1 MYELDK
7 ALDNKIA
14 EDASRFYQCIKKIYA
29 ETGYDKEYPLNFFWG
44 GENMRQLMK
53 IINSSTNAREK
64 IALVHQTFMFSV
76 NTENEVIKERMV
88 DWYIGFLNLNG
99 IQLDDFSLSIQES
112 PVSNLRN
119 AVRRGDRLLA
129 PDFLRTLIL
138 TLEIKKYCQ
147 LNHSCFNV
155 LELGAGY
162 GGLARTLKLFFPR
175 ISYAIIDIPETLY
188 FSSLF
193 LRLNFP
199 DAKVCFVTDPAELS
213 GPVSDYDFIFI
224 PTKFAEV
231 LLGSEFEL
239 FCNTASLGEMKNE
252 IIKYWMDFIQNKV
265 NVHYFF
271 GLNRFLN
278 TVIPEEHNWRLN
290 ENICSISFDPQWRI
304 LKWELEPPFTRCPY
318 LETIVTRNLEVI
330 AERMPVNLFNVDYA
344 KHLSEQVA
352 DSLAT
357 QDWFLH
363 ANANNT
369 MLLRDNPLAHD
380 LTHRGIL
387 FKLWE
392 SIRLYPRAEN
402 VGMMLTYLKILMK
415 EKPFEE
421 MFFYDRLLNQL
432 KAEVRQGEELTEGVL
447 KNQGIS
453 DYGASG
459 TTLSSVPYLIE
470 ENVKGFNIVHY
481 GNQYYALA
489 QSLGPIDLTQTTVD
503 ELEFHQRNGQ
513 CFIGETVD
521 EVRNLIG
528 SRGPARWSQCGKA
541 DTQSK

>member
-1 MYELDK
+1 MYELAK

-29 ETGYDKEYPLNFFWG
+29 ATGYDKEYPLNFFWG
-44 GENMRQLMK
+44 GENLYQLMK
-53 IINSSTNAREK
+53 IINSSTNAQEK
-64 IALVHQTFMFSV
+64 IALVHQTFMYSV
-76 NTENEVIKERMV
+76 NTDDQVIKERMV
-88 DWYIGFLNLNG
+88 DWYIGFLNSTG
-99 IQLDDFSLSIQES
+99 IQLDDFDLSIQES
-112 PVSNLRN
+112 PVSNLCN
-119 AVRRGDRLLA
+119 AIRRGDRLLA

-147 LNHSCFNV
+147 LNHPRFNV

-175 ISYAIIDIPETLY
+175 ISYVIIDIPETLY

-199 DAKVCFVTDPAELS
+199 DAKVCFVTDPRDLS

-231 LLGSEFEL
+231 LAGSEFEL

-252 IIKYWMDFIQNKV
+252 VIRYWMDFIQNRV

-278 TVIPEEHNWRLN
+278 TIIPGENNWRLN
-290 ENICSISFDPQWRI
+290 ENICSVSFDPQWRI

-330 AERMPVNLFNVDYA
+330 AERLPVNSFNVDYA

-352 DSLAT
+352 DSLAA
-357 QDWFLH
+357 QDWFIH
-363 ANANNT
+363 ANDNNT
-369 MLLRDNPLAHD
+369 MLLRDNPFAHD
-380 LTHRGIL
+380 LTHRGTL

-402 VGMMLTYLKILMK
+402 VSMMLTYLKILMK

-421 MFFYDRLLNQL
+421 MFHYRQLLNQL
-432 KAEVRQGEELTEGVL
+432 KAEGKQGDKQAEGVL
-447 KNQGIS
+447 KNQRIS
-453 DYGASG
+453 DNGRARVPPSR
-459 TTLSSVPYLIE
+459 VPYLIE
-470 ENVKGFNIVHY
+470 ESVKGFNIVQY
-481 GNQYYALA
+481 ENQFYALSQA
-489 QSLGPIDLTQTTVD
+489 LGPTDLTEITVD
-503 ELEFHQRNGQ
+503 DLECHQKNGL
-513 CFIGETVD
+513 CFIGETMD
-521 EVRNLIG
+521 EVKKSLQKMG
-528 SRGPARWSQCGKA
+528 L
-541 DTQSK
+541 